1 MKSEHDPTTPS
12 AAEDALSLAAE
23 GGDLDVVR
31 LRHPWRWAA
40 SVVVL
45 VGIILFVRSAVTN
58 EELQWD
64 VVGEYLFNPAIMRG
78 LRVTLALTVVCMV
91 VAIVLGTVVAVMRLS
106 PSPLL
111 SRPAAIYVWFFRGV
125 PVLVQL
131 IFWFNLGLLVRT
143 VGVGLPGIGT
153 ILEIQTN
160 DFMTPFLA
168 AVLGLGLHESAY
180 MAETV
185 RAGISSVDRGQ
196 VEAASALG
204 MSPGLGLRRIVL
216 PQAMRLIVP
225 PTGNA
230 LIGLLKTTSLVSVIA
245 VGDILN
251 SAQNIYTRTFQT
263 IPLLLVVTFWYL
275 VVVSIL
281 SIGQYYVERHFSK
294 DSHSEGRPSFDHQKA
309 VWRLDST
316 ALSLMRK
323 SALS

>member
-12 AAEDALSLAAE
+12 VAADALSLAAE

-45 VGIILFVRSAVTN
+45 VGIILFIRSAVTN

-64 VVGEYLFNPAIMRG
+64 VVGEYLFNPAIIRG
-78 LRVTLALTVVCMV
+78 LRVTLVLTVVCMV

-153 ILEIQTN
+153 ILEVQTN

-275 VVVSIL
+275 VVVSVL

-294 DSHSEGRPSFDHQKA
+294 DSHSGGSRSS
-309 VWRLDST
+309 L
-316 ALSLMRK
+316 LSLFK
-323 SALS
+323 SGFAFRSKEATG